1 MFSFSNFPK
10 IAHEIRRNGGVDVTP
25 AKELIAA
32 HIDEKK
38 VRASNIPL
46 DRYTMIETVAAIGSI
61 PVTPYGTPSTYEVP

>member
-10 IAHEIRRNGGVDVTP
+10 IAHEIIRNGGVDVTP

-38 VRASNIPL
+38 VRESNIPL
-46 DRYTMIETVAAIGSI
+46 AIETVDLDFAEAC
-61 PVTPYGTPSTYEVP
+61 